1 MKKDIIKRQL
11 LTYKILLRA
20 NEILNTSLIILVKM
34 QTFEMLFV
42 ILEFLRNYPNSED
55 KYIRRKCYI

>member
-1 MKKDIIKRQL
+1 MKEDIIKRQL
-11 LTYKILLRA
+11 LTYKILLQA

-42 ILEFLRNYPNSED
+42 ILEFLRNYPNGED

>member
-42 ILEFLRNYPNSED
+42 ILEFLRNYPNGED

>member
-11 LTYKILLRA
+11 LTYKILLQA

-42 ILEFLRNYPNSED
+42 ILEFLRNYPNGED

>member
-1 MKKDIIKRQL
+1 MKKDVIKRQL
-11 LTYKILLRA
+11 LTYKILLQA

-42 ILEFLRNYPNSED
+42 ILEFLRNYPNGED
-55 KYIRRKCYI
+55 KYIRRRCHT